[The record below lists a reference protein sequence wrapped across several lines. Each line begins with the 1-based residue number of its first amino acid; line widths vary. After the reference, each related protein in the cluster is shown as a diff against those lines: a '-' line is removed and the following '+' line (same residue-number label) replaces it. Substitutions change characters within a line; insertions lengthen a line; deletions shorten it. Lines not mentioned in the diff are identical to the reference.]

1 MTALRGA
8 GGADLI
14 EIVLVGT
21 GLASGIGFSSGTI
34 SSTFGW
40 RAGKLCEP
48 VREVVTS
55 GLMVGVGEAD
65 ELTC

>member
-1 MTALRGA
+1 MTVERGT
-8 GGADLI
+8 GGADFI
-14 EIVLVGT
+14 DIVLVGT
-21 GLASGIGFSSGTI
+21 GLAIGIAFSSGTI

-48 VREVVTS
+48 VREAVMS